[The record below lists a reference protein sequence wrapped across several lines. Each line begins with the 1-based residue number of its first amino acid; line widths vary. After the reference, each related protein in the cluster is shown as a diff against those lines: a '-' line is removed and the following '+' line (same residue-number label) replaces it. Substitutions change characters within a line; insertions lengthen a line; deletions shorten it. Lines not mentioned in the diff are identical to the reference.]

1 MAAGFS
7 NMPDNPTTLS
17 LENRVVKSWSAFET
31 IHEPYQILQ
40 LAWLTFLVFHLL
52 ESSLKLPTNSPMPA
66 PQTLINSWSP

>member
-52 ESSLKLPTNSPMPA
+52 E
-66 PQTLINSWSP
+66 